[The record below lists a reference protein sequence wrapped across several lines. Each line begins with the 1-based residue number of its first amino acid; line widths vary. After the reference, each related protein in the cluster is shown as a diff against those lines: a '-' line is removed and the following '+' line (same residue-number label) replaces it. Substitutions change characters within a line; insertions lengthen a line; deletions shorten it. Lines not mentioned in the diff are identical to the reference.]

1 VMGGDHAPVAILEG
15 ARDALAAHPDLFLHL
30 VGDEARM
37 IPILKQMAMEKALT
51 ERTRIVHSASVVT
64 MEDKATVIL
73 KEKKDASIRIAA
85 QLVHEGAADGL
96 VTMGH
101 TGAAMV
107 ASMKVMGT
115 LTGVDRPCLASV
127 LPNMT
132 GRPTVLLDVG
142 ANVGCKPEHIA
153 QFAVMGSVYAE
164 EVLGL
169 QRPRVGVLSVGEED
183 GKGSATTKEAAQALR
198 DVDLNFLGNAEGRDI
213 WNGRFD
219 VIACDGFV
227 GNAILKSSEALAE
240 GLVNGLTAT
249 FMENWYTK
257 LGGILALPALRR
269 YKKKLDYAEYGG
281 APLLGVKGITIIGHG
296 RSNAHAVKNAIRA
309 ALTAHQH
316 GVNQHI
322 QRFLARLLS
331 QASPGPT

>member
-1 VMGGDHAPVAILEG
+1 VAILEG

-331 QASPGPT
+331 QTSPGPT